1 MESQRLDKQLIS
13 GHIKNRLPPLKTST
27 KYTLT
32 LTINCWNFPIECL
45 LPVPKQNTDSKFD
58 FKLVQAQKNEF
69 METLELLKQKQLNKS
84 KYIKL
89 QLKKS
94 LNNHIY

>member
-1 MESQRLDKQLIS
+1 
-13 GHIKNRLPPLKTST
+13 
-27 KYTLT
+27 
-32 LTINCWNFPIECL
+32 
-45 LPVPKQNTDSKFD
+45 
-58 FKLVQAQKNEF
+58 